1 VALHCKRTV
10 STEGLRALYA
20 LHCVGYR
27 HLSTE
32 SRSTIYNHCIKKS
45 FIFFLYLLIS
55 E

>member
-1 VALHCKRTV
+1 MALHCKRTV

-20 LHCVGYR
+20 MRCGGYR
-27 HLSTE
+27 NLSTE
-32 SRSTIYNHCIKKS
+32 NGSTIYKHCIKKS